1 MTCYYFFLLF
11 TLSYMRYM
19 MLGFLVINI
28 LLCGEIVVNHISGN
42 QITVNAI
49 MEQWQLHQCMM
60 EKHYKCFWKIMSELD
75 IIVKIGWPFYFHVGY
90 KYNHIH
96 LSLNEL
102 FLNLKILLS
111 KFVIDRVLLFQIR
124 HRYHLLD
131 TQEIWCCLF
140 RYHYYTYPIVQQS
153 ILSPIILFTLNTFY
167 VIQIYVHGLRM

>member
-1 MTCYYFFLLF
+1 
-11 TLSYMRYM
+11 MRYM

-60 EKHYKCFWKIMSELD
+60 EKHYKRFKNDNGIGYYRQSNF
-75 IIVKIGWPFYFHVGY
+75 IVISTGY

-124 HRYHLLD
+124 HPYDHVD
-131 TQEIWCCLF
+131 TQEMCCCLF